1 MIDQPVQLG
10 NIFVVVI
17 WMNERMATIFYDE
30 RSFVFVALALALVLV
45 LVLVDVDQQ

>member
-17 WMNERMATIFYDE
+17 WMNERMAMIMMKE
-30 RSFVFVALALALVLV
+30 ACGVGVGIGIGRR
-45 LVLVDVDQQ
+45 

>member
-17 WMNERMATIFYDE
+17 WMNERMATIMMKE
-30 RSFVFVALALALVLV
+30 ALWRWRWVV
-45 LVLVDVDQQ
+45 VDQQ

>member
-30 RSFVFVALALALVLV
+30 RSFVALALVLV
-45 LVLVDVDQQ
+45 SVDVDQQ

>member
-17 WMNERMATIFYDE
+17 VIWMNERMAMIMMKE
-30 RSFVFVALALALVLV
+30 VCGVGVGIGIGSR
-45 LVLVDVDQQ
+45 

>member
-17 WMNERMATIFYDE
+17 WMNERMAMIMMKE
-30 RSFVFVALALALVLV
+30 VCGVGVGIGIGNW
-45 LVLVDVDQQ
+45 